1 MATVDL
7 GSIKFNW
14 KNNWATSTAYAV
26 DDVVFNNPDSYVCIT
41 AHTSHA
47 SDASL
52 VTSDS
57 AYWNKMAAGGT
68 DPAMGGDMTGTASNA
83 QIAANAVG
91 TAEIATNA
99 VGVAELNVTDG
110 TVGQALMTDGSGGL
124 SFGTVAADFST
135 METNLAI
142 VAFHSATTAAKYY
155 MEDQVIDNFGDTTGI
170 DTTNSIGE
178 GRDLAGYMSGVI
190 NVPGNHFGDGTL
202 GNCQFLSSG
211 IAQASNTTDID
222 TVLTTGSVSSGPGN
236 NSYGGHNVSG
246 TAEVGAPT
254 SQSHTNVP
262 NCTACYEFTV
272 PAKNTAYDGDMT
284 VLNFKDL
291 TIDAGNTVTVDQPC
305 RGMLVYVDGDCEIN
319 GALSMTSRGAHAD
332 PSGTASS
339 DSASVHALGL
349 QMPIKKTGETDTL
362 AAAVFAGTGTP
373 AVTAVA
379 NNPAIGTAPTNYAG
393 KIYTVVKIGGAGGPR
408 AATGSNSDVTTPGGT
423 IANGTGGGGGGG
435 SHDGGVLNQDGSAG
449 TCFSG
454 GSAGGGSRGGTSGS
468 AGAYGPQD
476 FGGRGGYSGSYI
488 PGMGGSTDSGG
499 SGNPGG
505 NASHNT
511 GGNGTGGLLILMVSG
526 TLTIGASGKICADG
540 EMAGANGAGDANGEG
555 GGGSSGGGRLI
566 IGHVGSFTGAV
577 GKATA
582 LGAVTHGDP
591 GSYSGFGGSGGDGAV
606 DFDVIDSATTT
617 SAGDMTLISN
627 TFTAEN
633 TATSADLILHIEDMY
648 ANTVI
653 GTDLKAYVSRNGN
666 SDWSPELTLTT
677 EVDLGSNQ
685 KILVAKGIDLTGL
698 AGTTSMRYKLVS
710 TGQVLASKETRIHAV
725 SLAWNP

>member
-1 MATVDL
+1 M
-7 GSIKFNW
+7 SKIKVNEI
-14 KNNWATSTAYAV
+14 STLTGT
-26 DDVVFNNPDSYVCIT
+26 DITIT
-41 AHTSHA
+41 AGKTLTGTA
-47 SDASL
+47 SQFKITGGTATQALITDGSGGLSFAD
-52 VTSDS
+52 VTSDP
-57 AYWNKMAAGGT
+57 T
-68 DPAMGGDMTGTASNA
+68 MGGDLTGTASNA
-83 QIAANAVG
+83 QIAAGAVD
-91 TAEIATNA
+91 TAEIATDAVTANKIIANA

-110 TVGQALMTDGSGGL
+110 TVGQALLTDGSGGL

-142 VAFHSATTAAKYY
+142 VAFHSATTAAKYF

-170 DTTNSIGE
+170 DTTNSTGE

-190 NVPGNHFGDGTL
+190 SVPGNHFGDGTL
-202 GNCQFLSSG
+202 GTCQFLTSG
-211 IAQASNTTDID
+211 IAQSSNTTDID
-222 TVLTTGSVSSGPGN
+222 TVLTTGSVSSGPGD
-236 NSYGGHNVSG
+236 NSYGGHSG
-246 TAEVGAPT
+246 TSGGAPT

-291 TIDAGNTVTVDQPC
+291 NIEADVTLTVDQPC
-305 RGMLVYVDGDCEIN
+305 RGMLVYVDGDCIIN
-319 GALSMTSRGAHAD
+319 GALSMTSRGAFAD

-339 DSASVHALGL
+339 DAASVHALGL
-349 QMPIKKTGETDTL
+349 QMPIKKTGETDIL

-373 AVTAVA
+373 AVTALA
-379 NNPAIGTAPTNYAG
+379 NHPAIGTAPTNYAG
-393 KIYTVVKIGGAGGPR
+393 KTYTIVKVGGAGGPR
-408 AATGSNSDVTTPGGT
+408 AATGSNSDVTTPGGN

-435 SHDGGVLNQDGSAG
+435 SHDGGILNQDGSAG

-454 GSAGGGSRGGTSGS
+454 GSAGGGSRGGSSGS
-468 AGAYGPQD
+468 VGSYGPQD
-476 FGGRGGYSGSYI
+476 FGGRGGYAGSQI
-488 PGMGGSTDSGG
+488 PGAPGSTDSGG
-499 SGNPGG
+499 AGNPGG
-505 NASHNT
+505 NGHNNW
-511 GGNGTGGLLILMVSG
+511 GGDGTGGLLILMVSG
-526 TLTIGASGKICADG
+526 TLTIGTNGKICADG
-540 EMAGANGAGDANGEG
+540 EMTGGNGSGDGNGEG

-566 IGHVGSFTGAV
+566 IGHVGSFTGAA

-591 GSYSGFGGSGGDGAV
+591 ASFSGFGGTGGDGAV
-606 DFDVIDSATTT
+606 DFDAIDSASTT

-627 TFTAEN
+627 TFTAES

-666 SDWSPELTLTT
+666 SDWSSELTLTT

-685 KILVAKGIDLTGL
+685 KILVAKGIDLTSL